1 MDFTRTHYYVR
12 MTKYY
17 GLCCVLLLPCI
28 IVSSLC
34 TYIVVT
40 VTMHMYV
47 VTVTMHMCVVTVTMH
62 MYVVTIT
69 MHMYYCGCYY
79 AHVLL

>member
-17 GLCCVLLLPCI
+17 GLYVMLCSFATMYYCVLTMHIYC
-28 IVSSLC
+28 C
-34 TYIVVT
+34 DT
-40 VTMHMYV
+40 VTMHMY
-47 VTVTMHMCVVTVTMH
+47 VVTVTMH